1 MEHWYTP
8 SSSVTS
14 RRSAWPGRSRRLL
27 SWQSTRRQRQE
38 TTQKLDA
45 ILSPELPRATCC
57 GGGFRAGDR
66 CGDGGTVGSPTPFLR
81 MNTCEVHFSR
91 E

>member
-14 RRSAWPGRSRRLL
+14 GRSAWPGRSRRLL

-38 TTQKLDA
+38 TTRKLDEERERREMLA
-45 ILSPELPRATCC
+45 NGLRALADAMMSPAT
-57 GGGFRAGDR
+57 
-66 CGDGGTVGSPTPFLR
+66 
-81 MNTCEVHFSR
+81 E
-91 E
+91 